1 MSTYVVAIIASRS
14 QDKAKDLTAQD
25 LDFIDKCQQ
34 AGIQIL
40 SLGSDGDATELAAQE
55 ELIKSRT
62 NYLTYINNTLEVC
75 VKVPLFCK
83 QSRPIVMIQ
92 DPKHAQKTSA
102 NQPLSGA

>member
-14 QDKAKDLTAQD
+14 QDKAKDLAAQN
-25 LDFIDKCQQ
+25 LHFIDKCQQ

-55 ELIKSRT
+55 ELIESRT
-62 NYLTYINNTLEVC
+62 NDLTYINKVLEVC

>member
-40 SLGSDGDATELAAQE
+40 SLGSDGAATELAAQE
-55 ELIKSRT
+55 ELIESRT
-62 NYLTYINNTLEVC
+62 NDLTYINKVLEVC

-92 DPKHAQKTSA
+92 DPKHAQKTSE